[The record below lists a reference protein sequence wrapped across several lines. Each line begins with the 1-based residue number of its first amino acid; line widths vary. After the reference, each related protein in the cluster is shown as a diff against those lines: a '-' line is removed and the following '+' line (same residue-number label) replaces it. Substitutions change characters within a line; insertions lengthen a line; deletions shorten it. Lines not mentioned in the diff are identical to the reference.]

1 MLAKYYSLDECN
13 RVNDV
18 FNHLDSLKE
27 DGKVDFESLEDDV
40 FKIRDTG
47 LSPKELK
54 ELISYFEKNDVIEY
68 MDYEDP
74 YSDEDD
80 EDDWEDDED
89 DFEDD
94 F

>member
-13 RVNDV
+13 KVDDV
-18 FNHLDSLKE
+18 FNHLDSIQE
-27 DGKVDFESLEDDV
+27 DGKIVFESLEDDV

-54 ELISYFEKNDVIEY
+54 ELVSYFEKNDVIEY
-68 MDYEDP
+68 LDYEDP
-74 YSDEDD
+74 YSDDEDDDFEDD
-80 EDDWEDDED
+80 EDD

>member
-13 RVNDV
+13 KVNEV
-18 FNHLDSLKE
+18 FEYLDSLQE
-27 DGKVDFESLEDDV
+27 DGKVEFENIEDDV

-54 ELISYFEKNDVIEY
+54 ELVSFFEKSDVIEY
-68 MDYEDP
+68 VDYENP

-80 EDDWEDDED
+80 FDDDFEEEDDYED
-89 DFEDD
+89 DF
-94 F
+94 

>member
-1 MLAKYYSLDECN
+1 
-13 RVNDV
+13 VNDV